1 MVIQYVIGSEE
12 DGGGSACAYRVGLP
26 RAHLSAS
33 SISCCFALVSL
44 VFQNSFLQVIKPL
57 HIHVES
63 AGDSGW
69 VSQGDRYNPDMPS
82 EAKPRRVQTSPDC
95 TVRCS
100 FTPKETG
107 YIRKE
112 QLLAF
117 LHATFGSKK
126 QYGEQ
131 VSVVKLSNT
140 SKSACTHAQQT
151 MNERWSFY
159 APRRVTYVSLRLK
172 LHVCCVHN

>member
-1 MVIQYVIGSEE
+1 MAVHVRTAWGCREHIFQPHQYIAS
-12 DGGGSACAYRVGLP
+12 LP
-26 RAHLSAS
+26 WSAS
-33 SISCCFALVSL
+33 SFRIY
-44 VFQNSFLQVIKPL
+44 LQATKPL
-57 HIHVES
+57 RIHVES
-63 AGDSGW
+63 AGGRWW
-69 VSQGDRYNPDMPS
+69 VNQGDRSNPDMPS

-172 LHVCCVHN
+172 LHVCCVRN